1 MCIHIF
7 FLKIRFWVQNESFD
21 ELSKEEPFIPCK
33 QVGEILFPF
42 HQDSPF
48 FHRISLWFHTLAFWF
63 LSSGKYDWISKRS
76 STTVRKHD
84 NFAKKKRK
92 KLDPFNGLISP
103 LYFEKKERLKK
114 KKKGSNPPYSYL
126 WYFNLLFIYCSMTRL

>member
-76 STTVRKHD
+76 STT
-84 NFAKKKRK
+84 
-92 KLDPFNGLISP
+92 
-103 LYFEKKERLKK
+103 EKARQFREKK
-114 KKKGSNPPYSYL
+114 KKKKKNSIRS
-126 WYFNLLFIYCSMTRL
+126 TD

>member
-76 STTVRKHD
+76 STIEKARQ
-84 NFAKKKRK
+84 FREKKKK
-92 KLDPFNGLISP
+92 KLDPFN
-103 LYFEKKERLKK
+103 
-114 KKKGSNPPYSYL
+114 
-126 WYFNLLFIYCSMTRL
+126 

>member
-42 HQDSPF
+42 HQDSPLF
-48 FHRISLWFHTLAFWF
+48 SPYLSLISHPCVLVSF
-63 LSSGKYDWISKRS
+63 LREIWLNFKALVDHWE
-76 STTVRKHD
+76 STTISR
-84 NFAKKKRK
+84 KKKK
-92 KLDPFNGLISP
+92 KTRSVQLISP
-103 LYFEKKERLKK
+103 LYFEKKERLKKK

>member
-42 HQDSPF
+42 HQDSPLF
-48 FHRISLWFHTLAFWF
+48 SPYLSLISHPCVLVSF
-63 LSSGKYDWISKRS
+63 LREIWLNFKALVDHWE
-76 STTVRKHD
+76 STTISR
-84 NFAKKKRK
+84 KKKK
-92 KLDPFNGLISP
+92 KTRSVQLISP

-114 KKKGSNPPYSYL
+114 KKGSNPPYSYI

>member
-76 STTVRKHD
+76 ST
-84 NFAKKKRK
+84 
-92 KLDPFNGLISP
+92 I
-103 LYFEKKERLKK
+103 EKARQFREKK
-114 KKKGSNPPYSYL
+114 KKKTRSVQRTNKPIIFREKGKIKKKKKKRIESSIFVYL
-126 WYFNLLFIYCSMTRL
+126 IF

>member
-76 STTVRKHD
+76 STTEKARQ
-84 NFAKKKRK
+84 FREKKK
-92 KLDPFNGLISP
+92 
-103 LYFEKKERLKK
+103 EKNSIRSTNKPIIFREKGKIKKK